1 MIFAASSFTFIHLS
15 KNIYFVNLQF
25 TCKQVHAGKNIHLVK
40 SKVFLNQI
48 LASMTKKNQA
58 TRLCTCTKF
67 YIYLPYLGS

>member
-25 TCKQVHAGKNIHLVK
+25 TRKQVHAGKNIHLVK
-40 SKVFLNQI
+40 SKVFKPNT
-48 LASMTKKNQA
+48 SKHEKKNQA